1 MRLRFL
7 GHRPGQIADEEVH
20 GRLVVIEG
28 TDGAGRSTQIALL
41 KEWLEDEGIAVLDTG
56 FTRSALAG
64 AGIKRAKSG
73 NTLDPLTLNLFYAT
87 DFWDRM
93 ENHILPALRAG
104 MIALA
109 DRYTYSLIARAAVRG
124 VPRDWMEQLYGF
136 AIVPDAVVYLD
147 VEPHVLIRRVIA
159 RGGLDFWESGQD
171 YLPTDDV
178 HESFIRY
185 QTELIAAF
193 RGLADRHGFTT
204 VDANAPVAE
213 VFGRVREAVVPIVEA
228 MRREAAHLTP
238 SSDG

>member
-1 MRLRFL
+1 MKLRFE
-7 GHRPGQIADEEVH
+7 GHKPPGILDEEVD
-20 GRLVVIEG
+20 GRLIVVEG

-41 KEWLEDEGIAVLDTG
+41 KEWLEDQGFAVLDTG

-64 AGIKRAKSG
+64 AGIKRAKQG

-93 ENHILPALRAG
+93 EHHIVPALRAG

-136 AIVPDAVVYLD
+136 AIVPDLVIYLD
-147 VEPHVLIRRVIA
+147 VEPGTLVRRVIA
-159 RGGLDFWESGQD
+159 RGGFDYWESGQD

-178 HESFIRY
+178 HDSFIRY
-185 QTELIAAF
+185 QTDLIEAF
-193 RGLADRHGFTT
+193 RDLAGRNGFTL
-204 VDANAPVAE
+204 VDASQPASAVFSEIRAAVA
-213 VFGRVREAVVPIVEA
+213 PIVEA
-228 MRREAAHLTP
+228 MRLDA
-238 SSDG
+238 SG